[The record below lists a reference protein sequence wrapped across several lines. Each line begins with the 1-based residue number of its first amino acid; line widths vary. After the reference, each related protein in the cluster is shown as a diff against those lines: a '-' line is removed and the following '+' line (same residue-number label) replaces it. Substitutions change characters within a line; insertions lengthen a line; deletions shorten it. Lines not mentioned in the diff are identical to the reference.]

1 MLFKL
6 RFWHELNSTLQTS
19 SQKLQKRF
27 ERGFLLFENCFI
39 HFANSQFQLIY
50 SVTTNN
56 SFSHSRQRKLKDFL
70 FSNKKE
76 LFKLVGKDW
85 GGWVTLL
92 LYFTSLKL
100 RRLFSFFQLPGG
112 PILFCHPFHLF
123 SRRKK
128 RLFKMMK
135 NSRSFLFIN
144 GTREKKWSYFS
155 LATGWLNPNQKKNT
169 FELRFYFRLQ

>member
-1 MLFKL
+1 MTWSIRKKFCYSNWD
-6 RFWHELNSTLQTS
+6 FDTNSTLQTS

-56 SFSHSRQRKLKDFL
+56 SFSHSRQRKWKGFL
-70 FSNKKE
+70 YSNKKE

-100 RRLFSFFQLPGG
+100 RRLFSFFFNFREVRFFFV
-112 PILFCHPFHLF
+112 ILSIFFLDVKNGSLRWWRIPEVFCLLMERG
-123 SRRKK
+123 RRSEVI
-128 RLFKMMK
+128 F
-135 NSRSFLFIN
+135 
-144 GTREKKWSYFS
+144 
-155 LATGWLNPNQKKNT
+155 P
-169 FELRFYFRLQ
+169 